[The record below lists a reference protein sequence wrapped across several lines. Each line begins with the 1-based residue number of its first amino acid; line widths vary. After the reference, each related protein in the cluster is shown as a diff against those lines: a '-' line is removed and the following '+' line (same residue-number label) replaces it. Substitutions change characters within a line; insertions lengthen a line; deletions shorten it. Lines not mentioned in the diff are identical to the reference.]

1 MAAYTFFT
9 ESKIML
15 SQIRT
20 RIVDSF
26 TTALKTIAPDTQVTP
41 TLERPKQAAH
51 GDAACNIAM
60 QLAKPLGKNPR
71 QLAQELIDAMPAN
84 PYIGA
89 LEIAGP
95 GFINIRLTDAAKQS
109 VIQTV
114 IETGAQFGTSS
125 AHAGERVMLEF
136 VSANPTG
143 PLHVGHARQAALGD
157 ILGSVLSHQGY
168 DVHREF
174 YYNDAGQQIANLAIS
189 VQARAKGLGVDDP
202 SFPADGYRGDYIMD
216 IAQAYLAGETVNGVC
231 AKGDVADLD
240 AIREFAVAYLR
251 NEQDLDLNAFGLKF
265 DEYFLES
272 SLYTSGA
279 VEQTVARLTEQG
291 HTYEEGGA
299 LWLRTTNFG
308 DDKDRVMRKAE
319 GGYTYFVPDV
329 AYHINKWS
337 RGFHKVINIQGTD
350 HHGTIARVRAG
361 LQASNVGIP
370 QGYPDY
376 ILHKMVM
383 VMKGGQEVKLSK
395 RAGSYVTLRD
405 LVDWTNKDAV
415 RFLMISRKADT
426 EFVFDIDVAVSQ
438 SDENPVYY
446 VQYAHARICS
456 ILEKAGIEVNGTDAA
471 TLAPLTA
478 ASEMALMQQMSLYPD
493 TLAVAADDLAPHHVV
508 YYLKDLAAAVHSFCG
523 GNERVL
529 TDDLALKT
537 ARVHL
542 LSAARIVLQNGLKL
556 LGVSAPNR
564 M

>member
-1 MAAYTFFT
+1 
-9 ESKIML
+9 ML
-15 SQIRT
+15 SHIRT
-20 RIVDSF
+20 QITDSF
-26 TTALKTIAPDTQVTP
+26 ILALKSVAPSSTATP
-41 TLERPKQAAH
+41 VLERPKQAAH

-71 QLAQELIDAMPAN
+71 ELAQNIIDAMPAN
-84 PYIGA
+84 SLIAA

-109 VIQTV
+109 VVQAV
-114 IETGAQFGTSS
+114 IEQGEAFGLSD
-125 AHAGERVMLEF
+125 AHQGERVMLEF

-157 ILGSVLSHQGY
+157 ILGSVLSSQGF

-189 VQARAKGLGVDDP
+189 VQARGKGLGVDDAA
-202 SFPADGYRGDYIMD
+202 FPEGGYRGDYIVD
-216 IAQAYLAGETVNGVC
+216 IANAYLAGETVNGVT
-231 AKGDVADLD
+231 AQKNIDDLD
-240 AIREFAVAYLR
+240 AVRDFAVAYLR
-251 NEQDLDLNAFGLKF
+251 REQDLDLQAFGVRF
-265 DEYFLES
+265 DNYFLES
-272 SLYTSGA
+272 SLYTTGA
-279 VEQTVARLTEQG
+279 VEQTVARLSEMG

-299 LWLRTTNFG
+299 LWLRTTDFG
-308 DDKDRVMRKAE
+308 DDKDRVMRKAD

-329 AYHINKWS
+329 AYHLNKWS
-337 RGFHKVINIQGTD
+337 RGFHKVINIQGSD

-361 LQASNVGIP
+361 LQASDLGIAKN
-370 QGYPDY
+370 YPDY

-383 VMKGGQEVKLSK
+383 VFKDGQEVKISK

-405 LVDWTNKDAV
+405 LIDWTNKDAV

-426 EFVFDIDVAVSQ
+426 EFVFDVDVAVSQ

-456 ILEKAGIEVNGTDAA
+456 ILEKAGINVNSTDAQ
-471 TLAPLTA
+471 TLAPLVA
-478 ASEMALMQQMSLYPD
+478 PSEVALMQEMSLYFD
-493 TLAVAADDLAPHHVV
+493 TLKAAADDLAPHHVV
-508 YYLKDLAAAVHSFCG
+508 YYLKDLASAVHSFCG

-542 LSAARIVLQNGLKL
+542 LTAARRVLVNGLSL
-556 LGVSAPNR
+556 LGVSAPNH

>member
-1 MAAYTFFT
+1 
-9 ESKIML
+9 ML
-15 SQIRT
+15 NSIRT
-20 RIVDSF
+20 SIIDSF
-26 TTALKTIAPDTQVTP
+26 ATALQTIAPQAQATP

-71 QLAQELIDAMPAN
+71 ELAQQLIQAMPDN
-84 PYIGA
+84 PNIAA

-109 VIQTV
+109 VVQTV
-114 IETGAQFGTSS
+114 IEQGTQFGT
-125 AHAGERVMLEF
+125 AQTHANESVMLEF

-157 ILGSVLSHQGY
+157 TLASVLTSQGY
-168 DVHREF
+168 QVHREF

-216 IAQAYLAGETVNGVC
+216 IAQAYLGKQTVNQVT
-231 AKGDVADLD
+231 AKGDADDLD
-240 AIREFAVAYLR
+240 AIRAFAVAYLR
-251 NEQDLDLNAFGLKF
+251 HEQDLDLNAFGLKF

-279 VEQTVARLTEQG
+279 VEQTVARLIEKG
-291 HTYEEGGA
+291 HTFEEGGA
-299 LWLRTTNFG
+299 LWLRTTDFD
-308 DDKDRVMRKAE
+308 DDKDRVMRKTE

-329 AYHINKWS
+329 AYHINKWN
-337 RGFHKVINIQGTD
+337 RGYHKVINIQGTD

-361 LQASNVGIP
+361 LQAVDMGIP
-370 QGYPDY
+370 QGFPDY
-376 ILHKMVM
+376 VLHKMVM
-383 VMKGGQEVKLSK
+383 VMKDGQEVKLSK

-405 LVDWTNKDAV
+405 LIDWTSKDAV

-426 EFVFDIDVAVSQ
+426 EFMFDIDVAVSQ
-438 SDENPVYY
+438 SDENLVYY

-456 ILEKAGIEVNGTDAA
+456 ILDKAGIAVNRTDLT

-478 ASEMALMQQMSLYPD
+478 ASEMTLLQAMSLYPS
-493 TLAVAADDLAPHHVV
+493 TLTAAADDLAPHHVV

-523 GNERVL
+523 GSERVL

-542 LSAARIVLQNGLKL
+542 LYAARITLQNGLEL
-556 LGVSAPNR
+556 LGVKAPNH

>member
-1 MAAYTFFT
+1 
-9 ESKIML
+9 ML
-15 SQIRT
+15 HHTRT
-20 RIVDSF
+20 RIIDSF
-26 TTALKTIAPDTQVTP
+26 ITALQTVAPETQATP

-71 QLAQELIDAMPAN
+71 QLAQELIDAMPDN
-84 PYIGA
+84 PYIAA

-109 VIQTV
+109 VAQTV
-114 IETGAQFGTSS
+114 IEQGAAFGS
-125 AHAGERVMLEF
+125 ADTHAGERVMLEF

-157 ILGSVLSHQGY
+157 ILGSVLSSQGY
-168 DVHREF
+168 SVHREF

-189 VQARAKGLGVDDP
+189 TQARAKGLGVDDP

-216 IAQAYLAGETVNGVC
+216 IAQAYLAKETVNGVT
-231 AKGDVADLD
+231 AKGDVDDLD

-279 VEQTVARLTEQG
+279 VEQTVARLIENG
-291 HTYEEGGA
+291 HTYEQDGA
-299 LWLRTTNFG
+299 LWLRTTDFG
-308 DDKDRVMRKAE
+308 DDKDRVMRKSD

-329 AYHINKWS
+329 AYHINKWN
-337 RGFHKVINIQGTD
+337 RGYHKVINIQGSD
-350 HHGTIARVRAG
+350 HHSTVSRVRSG
-361 LQASNVGIP
+361 LQAANLGIP
-370 QGYPDY
+370 NGYPDY
-376 ILHKMVM
+376 VLHKMVM
-383 VMKGGQEVKLSK
+383 VMKDGQEVKLSK

-405 LVDWTNKDAV
+405 LIDWTSKDAV

-446 VQYAHARICS
+446 VQYAHARIHS
-456 ILEKAGIEVNGTDAA
+456 ILEKAGITVEGTNAA

-478 ASEMALMQQMSLYPD
+478 PSEMALLQQMSQYPD
-493 TLAVAADDLAPHHVV
+493 TLSVAAHDLAPHHIV
-508 YYLKDLAAAVHSFCG
+508 YYLKDLAGAVHSFCG

-542 LSAARIVLQNGLKL
+542 LTAARIVLENGLKL

>member
-1 MAAYTFFT
+1 
-9 ESKIML
+9 ML
-15 SQIRT
+15 SHIRT

-26 TTALKTIAPDTQVTP
+26 TTALQSIAPDSAARP

-71 QLAQELIDAMPAN
+71 QLAQELIDAMPDN
-84 PYIGA
+84 PYIAA

-114 IETGAQFGTSS
+114 LEQGAAFGRSE
-125 AHAGERVMLEF
+125 AHAGEHVMLEF

-189 VQARAKGLGVDDP
+189 TQARAKGLGVDDP

-216 IAQAYLAGETVNGVC
+216 IAQAYLAKETVNGVT
-231 AKGDVADLD
+231 AKGDVDDLD

-279 VEQTVARLTEQG
+279 VEQTVARLSEKG

-299 LWLRTTNFG
+299 LWLRTTDFG

-329 AYHINKWS
+329 AYHISKWS

-361 LQASNVGIP
+361 LQAADVGIP

-383 VMKGGQEVKLSK
+383 VVKDGQEVKLSK

-456 ILEKAGIEVNGTDAA
+456 ILEKAALDVNGTDAA

-478 ASEMALMQQMSLYPD
+478 PSEMALMQQMSLYPD
-493 TLAVAADDLAPHHVV
+493 TLSVAADDLAPHHVV

-523 GNERVL
+523 GSERVL
-529 TDDLALKT
+529 TDDVTLKT

>member
-1 MAAYTFFT
+1 
-9 ESKIML
+9 ML
-15 SQIRT
+15 STIRT
-20 RIVDSF
+20 SIIDSF
-26 TTALKTIAPDTQVTP
+26 TSALKSIAPDNIDNLPQP

-71 QLAQELIDAMPAN
+71 QLAQDLIDAMPDN
-84 PYIGA
+84 PNIAA

-95 GFINIRLTDAAKQS
+95 GFINIRLTNAAKQMVVQVVLEQGEHYGES
-109 VIQTV
+109 N
-114 IETGAQFGTSS
+114 
-125 AHAGERVMLEF
+125 AHAGEQVMLEF
-136 VSANPTG
+136 VSANPSG

-157 ILGSVLSHQGY
+157 TLGSVLASQGY
-168 DVHREF
+168 QVHREF

-189 VQARAKGLGVDDP
+189 TQARAKGLSVDDP

-216 IAQAYLAGETVNGVC
+216 IAQAYLAKETVNGVT
-231 AKGDVADLD
+231 AKGDVDDLE

-279 VEQTVARLTEQG
+279 VEQTVQRLIDHG

-299 LWLRTTNFG
+299 LWLRTTDFG
-308 DDKDRVMRKAE
+308 DDKDRVMRKSE

-329 AYHINKWS
+329 AYHINKWN

-361 LQASNVGIP
+361 LQAADLGIP
-370 QGYPDY
+370 KGFPDY

-383 VMKGGQEVKLSK
+383 VMKDGQEVKLSK

-405 LVDWTNKDAV
+405 LIDWTNKDAV

-456 ILEKAGIEVNGTDAA
+456 ILDKAALTVNGTDEV

-478 ASEMALMQQMSLYPD
+478 ASEVALLQEMSLYPD
-493 TLAVAADDLAPHHVV
+493 ALTAAANDLAPHHVV

-523 GNERVL
+523 GSERVL
-529 TDDLALKT
+529 TDEIAFKT

-542 LSAARIVLQNGLKL
+542 LTAARTVLANGLNL

>member
-1 MAAYTFFT
+1 
-9 ESKIML
+9 ML
-15 SQIRT
+15 SHIRT
-20 RIVDSF
+20 QITDSF
-26 TTALKTIAPDTQVTP
+26 ILALKSVAPDSAATP
-41 TLERPKQAAH
+41 VLERPKQVAH

-60 QLAKPLGKNPR
+60 QLAKSLGKNPR
-71 QLAQELIDAMPAN
+71 ELAQNIIDAMPDN
-84 PYIGA
+84 PLIAA

-109 VIQTV
+109 VVQAV
-114 IETGAQFGTSS
+114 IEQGASFGLSD
-125 AHAGERVMLEF
+125 AHQGERVMLEF

-157 ILGSVLSHQGY
+157 ILGSVLSSQGY

-189 VQARAKGLGVDDP
+189 VQARGKGLGVDDAA
-202 SFPADGYRGDYIMD
+202 FPEGGYRGDYIVD
-216 IAQAYLAGETVNGVC
+216 IANAYLAGETVNGVT
-231 AKGDVADLD
+231 AQKNIDDLD
-240 AIREFAVAYLR
+240 AVRDFAVAYLR
-251 NEQDLDLNAFGLKF
+251 REQDLDLQAFGVRF
-265 DEYFLES
+265 DNYFLES
-272 SLYTSGA
+272 SLYTTGA
-279 VEQTVARLTEQG
+279 VEQTVARLSEMG

-299 LWLRTTNFG
+299 LWLRTTDFG
-308 DDKDRVMRKAE
+308 DDKDRVMRKAD

-329 AYHINKWS
+329 AYHLNKWS
-337 RGFHKVINIQGTD
+337 RGFHKVINIQGSD

-361 LQASNVGIP
+361 LQASDLGIAKN
-370 QGYPDY
+370 YPDY

-383 VMKGGQEVKLSK
+383 VFKDGQEVKISK

-405 LVDWTNKDAV
+405 LIDWTNKDAV

-426 EFVFDIDVAVSQ
+426 EFVFDVDVAVSQ

-456 ILEKAGIEVNGTDAA
+456 ILEKAGIEVNGTDAQ
-471 TLAPLTA
+471 TLAPLVA
-478 ASEMALMQQMSLYPD
+478 PSEVALMQEMSLYFD
-493 TLAVAADDLAPHHVV
+493 TLKAAADDLAPHHVV
-508 YYLKDLAAAVHSFCG
+508 YYLKDLASAVHSFCG

-542 LSAARIVLQNGLKL
+542 LTAARRVLVNGLSL

>member
-1 MAAYTFFT
+1 
-9 ESKIML
+9 ML
-15 SQIRT
+15 SHIRT
-20 RIVDSF
+20 QITDSF
-26 TTALKTIAPDTQVTP
+26 ILALKSVAPDSAATP
-41 TLERPKQAAH
+41 VLERPKQVAH

-60 QLAKPLGKNPR
+60 QLAKSLGKNPR
-71 QLAQELIDAMPAN
+71 ELAQNIIDAMPAN
-84 PYIGA
+84 PLIAA

-109 VIQTV
+109 VVQAV
-114 IETGAQFGTSS
+114 IEQGASFGLYD
-125 AHAGERVMLEF
+125 AHQGERVMLEF

-157 ILGSVLSHQGY
+157 ILGSVLSSQGY

-189 VQARAKGLGVDDP
+189 VQARGKGLGVDDAA
-202 SFPADGYRGDYIMD
+202 FPEGGYRGDYIVD
-216 IAQAYLAGETVNGVC
+216 IANAYLAGETVNGVT
-231 AKGDVADLD
+231 AQKNIDDLD
-240 AIREFAVAYLR
+240 AVRDFAVAYLR
-251 NEQDLDLNAFGLKF
+251 REQDLDLQAFGVRF
-265 DEYFLES
+265 DNYFLES
-272 SLYTSGA
+272 SLYTTGA
-279 VEQTVARLTEQG
+279 VEQTVARLSEMG

-299 LWLRTTNFG
+299 LWLRTTDFG
-308 DDKDRVMRKAE
+308 DDKDRVMRKAD

-329 AYHINKWS
+329 AYHLNKWN
-337 RGFHKVINIQGTD
+337 RGFHKVINIQGSD

-361 LQASNVGIP
+361 LQASDLGIAKN
-370 QGYPDY
+370 YPDY

-383 VMKGGQEVKLSK
+383 VFKDGQEVKISK

-405 LVDWTNKDAV
+405 LIDWTNKDAV

-426 EFVFDIDVAVSQ
+426 EFVFDVDVAVSQ

-456 ILEKAGIEVNGTDAA
+456 ILEKAGIEVNGTDAQ
-471 TLAPLTA
+471 TLAPLVA
-478 ASEMALMQQMSLYPD
+478 PSEVALMQEMSLYFD
-493 TLAVAADDLAPHHVV
+493 TLKAAADDLAPHHVV
-508 YYLKDLAAAVHSFCG
+508 YYLKDLASAVHSFCG

-542 LSAARIVLQNGLKL
+542 LTAARRVLVNGLSL

>member
-1 MAAYTFFT
+1 
-9 ESKIML
+9 ML
-15 SQIRT
+15 SHIRT
-20 RIVDSF
+20 QITDSF
-26 TTALKTIAPDTQVTP
+26 ILALKSVAPSSTATP
-41 TLERPKQAAH
+41 VLERPKQAAH

-71 QLAQELIDAMPAN
+71 ELAQNIINAMPAN
-84 PYIGA
+84 PLIAA

-109 VIQTV
+109 VVQAV
-114 IETGAQFGTSS
+114 IEQGASFGLSD
-125 AHAGERVMLEF
+125 AHQGERVMLEF

-157 ILGSVLSHQGY
+157 ILGSVLSSQGY

-189 VQARAKGLGVDDP
+189 VQARGKGLGVDDAA
-202 SFPADGYRGDYIMD
+202 FPEGGYRGDYIVD
-216 IAQAYLAGETVNGVC
+216 IANAYLAGETVNGVT
-231 AKGDVADLD
+231 AQKNIDDLD
-240 AIREFAVAYLR
+240 AVRDFAVAYLR
-251 NEQDLDLNAFGLKF
+251 REQDLDLQAFGVRF
-265 DEYFLES
+265 DNYFLES
-272 SLYTSGA
+272 SLYTTGA
-279 VEQTVARLTEQG
+279 VEQTVARLSEMG

-299 LWLRTTNFG
+299 LWLRTTDFG
-308 DDKDRVMRKAE
+308 DDKDRVMRKAD

-329 AYHINKWS
+329 AYHLNKWN
-337 RGFHKVINIQGTD
+337 RGFHKVINIQGSD

-361 LQASNVGIP
+361 LQASDLGIAKN
-370 QGYPDY
+370 YPDY

-383 VMKGGQEVKLSK
+383 VFKDGQEVKISK

-405 LVDWTNKDAV
+405 LIDWTNKDAV

-426 EFVFDIDVAVSQ
+426 EFVFDVDVAVSQ

-456 ILEKAGIEVNGTDAA
+456 ILEKAGIEVNGTDAQ
-471 TLAPLTA
+471 TLAPLVA
-478 ASEMALMQQMSLYPD
+478 PSEVALMQEMSLYFD
-493 TLAVAADDLAPHHVV
+493 TLKAAADDLAPHHVV
-508 YYLKDLAAAVHSFCG
+508 YYLKDLASAVHSFCG

-542 LSAARIVLQNGLKL
+542 LTAARRVLVNGLSL

>member
-1 MAAYTFFT
+1 
-9 ESKIML
+9 ML
-15 SQIRT
+15 SHIRT
-20 RIVDSF
+20 QITDSF
-26 TTALKTIAPDTQVTP
+26 ILALKSVAPDSAATP
-41 TLERPKQAAH
+41 VLERPKQVAH

-60 QLAKPLGKNPR
+60 QLAKSLGKNPR
-71 QLAQELIDAMPAN
+71 ELAQNIIDAMPAN
-84 PYIGA
+84 PLIAA

-109 VIQTV
+109 VVQAV
-114 IETGAQFGTSS
+114 IEQGASFGLSD
-125 AHAGERVMLEF
+125 AHQGERVMLEF

-157 ILGSVLSHQGY
+157 ILGSVLSSQGY
-168 DVHREF
+168 AVHREF

-189 VQARAKGLGVDDP
+189 VQARGKGLGVDDAA
-202 SFPADGYRGDYIMD
+202 FPEGGYRGDYIVD
-216 IAQAYLAGETVNGVC
+216 IANAYLAGETVNGVT
-231 AKGDVADLD
+231 AQKNIDDLD
-240 AIREFAVAYLR
+240 AVRDFAVAYLR
-251 NEQDLDLNAFGLKF
+251 REQDLDLQAFGVRF
-265 DEYFLES
+265 DNYFLES
-272 SLYTSGA
+272 SLYTTGA
-279 VEQTVARLTEQG
+279 VEQTVARLSEMG
-291 HTYEEGGA
+291 HSYEEGGA
-299 LWLRTTNFG
+299 LWLRTTDFG
-308 DDKDRVMRKAE
+308 DDKDRVMRKAD

-329 AYHINKWS
+329 AYHLNKWN
-337 RGFHKVINIQGTD
+337 RGFHKVINIQGSD

-361 LQASNVGIP
+361 LQASDLGIAKN
-370 QGYPDY
+370 YPDY

-383 VMKGGQEVKLSK
+383 VFKDGQEVKISK

-405 LVDWTNKDAV
+405 LIDWTNKDAV

-426 EFVFDIDVAVSQ
+426 EFVFDVDVAVSQ

-456 ILEKAGIEVNGTDAA
+456 ILEKAGIEVNGTDAQ
-471 TLAPLTA
+471 TLAPLVA
-478 ASEMALMQQMSLYPD
+478 PSEVALMQEMSLYFD
-493 TLAVAADDLAPHHVV
+493 TLKAAADDLAPHHVV
-508 YYLKDLAAAVHSFCG
+508 YYLKDLASAVHSFCG

-542 LSAARIVLQNGLKL
+542 LTAARRVLVNGLSL

>member
-1 MAAYTFFT
+1 
-9 ESKIML
+9 ML
-15 SQIRT
+15 SHIRT
-20 RIVDSF
+20 QITDSF
-26 TTALKTIAPDTQVTP
+26 ILALKSVAPDSAATP
-41 TLERPKQAAH
+41 VLERPKQVAH

-60 QLAKPLGKNPR
+60 QLAKSLGKNPR
-71 QLAQELIDAMPAN
+71 ELAQNIIDAMPAN
-84 PYIGA
+84 PLIAA

-109 VIQTV
+109 VVQAV
-114 IETGAQFGTSS
+114 IEQGASFGLSD
-125 AHAGERVMLEF
+125 AHQGERVMLEF

-157 ILGSVLSHQGY
+157 ILGSVLSSQGY
-168 DVHREF
+168 AVHREF

-189 VQARAKGLGVDDP
+189 VQARGKGLGVDDAA
-202 SFPADGYRGDYIMD
+202 FPEGGYRGDYIVD
-216 IAQAYLAGETVNGVC
+216 IANAYLAGETVNGVT
-231 AKGDVADLD
+231 AQKNIDDLD
-240 AIREFAVAYLR
+240 AVRDFAVAYLR
-251 NEQDLDLNAFGLKF
+251 REQDLDLQAFGVRF
-265 DEYFLES
+265 DNYFLES
-272 SLYTSGA
+272 SLYTTGA
-279 VEQTVARLTEQG
+279 VEQTVARLSEMG

-299 LWLRTTNFG
+299 LWLRTTDFG
-308 DDKDRVMRKAE
+308 DDKDRVMRKAD

-329 AYHINKWS
+329 AYHLNKWS
-337 RGFHKVINIQGTD
+337 RGFHKVINIQGSD

-361 LQASNVGIP
+361 LQASDLGIAKN
-370 QGYPDY
+370 YPDY

-383 VMKGGQEVKLSK
+383 VFKDGQEVKISK

-405 LVDWTNKDAV
+405 LIDWTNKDAV

-426 EFVFDIDVAVSQ
+426 EFVFDVDVAVSQ

-456 ILEKAGIEVNGTDAA
+456 ILEKAGIEVNGTDAQ
-471 TLAPLTA
+471 TLAPLVA
-478 ASEMALMQQMSLYPD
+478 PSEVALMQEMSLYFD
-493 TLAVAADDLAPHHVV
+493 TLKAAADDLAPHHVV
-508 YYLKDLAAAVHSFCG
+508 YYLKDLASAVHSFCG

-542 LSAARIVLQNGLKL
+542 LTAARRVLVNGLSL

>member
-1 MAAYTFFT
+1 
-9 ESKIML
+9 ML
-15 SQIRT
+15 SHIRT
-20 RIVDSF
+20 QITDSF
-26 TTALKTIAPDTQVTP
+26 ILALKSVAPSSTATP
-41 TLERPKQAAH
+41 VLERPKQAAH

-71 QLAQELIDAMPAN
+71 ELAQNIIDAMPDN
-84 PYIGA
+84 PLIAA

-109 VIQTV
+109 VVQAI
-114 IETGAQFGTSS
+114 IEQGASFGRSD
-125 AHAGERVMLEF
+125 AHRGERVMLEF

-157 ILGSVLSHQGY
+157 ILGSVLSSQGY

-189 VQARAKGLGVDDP
+189 VQARGKGLGVDDAA
-202 SFPADGYRGDYIMD
+202 FPEGGYRGDYIVD
-216 IAQAYLAGETVNGVC
+216 IANAYLAGETVNGVT
-231 AKGDVADLD
+231 AQKNIDDLD
-240 AIREFAVAYLR
+240 AVRDFAVAYLR
-251 NEQDLDLNAFGLKF
+251 REQDLDLQAFGVRF
-265 DEYFLES
+265 DNYFLES
-272 SLYTSGA
+272 SLYTTGA
-279 VEQTVARLTEQG
+279 VEQTVARLSEMG

-299 LWLRTTNFG
+299 LWLRTTDFG
-308 DDKDRVMRKAE
+308 DDKDRVMRKAD

-329 AYHINKWS
+329 AYHLNKWS
-337 RGFHKVINIQGTD
+337 RGFHKVINIQGSD

-361 LQASNVGIP
+361 LQASDLGIAKN
-370 QGYPDY
+370 YPDY

-383 VMKGGQEVKLSK
+383 VFKDGQEVKISK

-405 LVDWTNKDAV
+405 LIDWTNKDAV

-426 EFVFDIDVAVSQ
+426 EFVFDVDVAVSQ

-456 ILEKAGIEVNGTDAA
+456 ILEKAGIEVNGTDAQ
-471 TLAPLTA
+471 TLAPLVA
-478 ASEMALMQQMSLYPD
+478 PSEVALMQEMSLYFD
-493 TLAVAADDLAPHHVV
+493 TLKAAADDLAPHHVV
-508 YYLKDLAAAVHSFCG
+508 YYLKDLASAVHSFCG

-542 LSAARIVLQNGLKL
+542 LTAARRVLVNGLSL